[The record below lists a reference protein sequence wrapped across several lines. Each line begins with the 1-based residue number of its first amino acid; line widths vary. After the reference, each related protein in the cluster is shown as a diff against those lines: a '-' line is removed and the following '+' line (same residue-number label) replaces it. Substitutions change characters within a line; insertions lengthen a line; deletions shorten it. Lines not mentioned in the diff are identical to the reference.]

1 MDTIQVIAIGSD
13 VLVGG
18 DIPAKVL
25 AVTIGEGYV
34 AYKCSWWNEG
44 QRHVDWIPQIE
55 VSETAQS
62 KRLIVKGL
70 YG

>member
-1 MDTIQVIAIGSD
+1 MDTIQVIALGSD

-34 AYKCSWWNEG
+34 AYKCSWWNAG
-44 QRHVDWIPQIE
+44 QHYVDWI
-55 VSETAQS
+55 SEIDISERVQNS
-62 KRLIVKGL
+62 RMIIKGL
-70 YG
+70 R

>member
-1 MDTIQVIAIGSD
+1 MDTIQVIALGSD

-34 AYKCSWWNEG
+34 AYKCSWWGDN
-44 QRHVDWIPQIE
+44 QHYTDWVSSLE
-55 VSETAQS
+55 VSEKTQNS
-62 KRLIVKGL
+62 RLVIKGL
-70 YG
+70 K